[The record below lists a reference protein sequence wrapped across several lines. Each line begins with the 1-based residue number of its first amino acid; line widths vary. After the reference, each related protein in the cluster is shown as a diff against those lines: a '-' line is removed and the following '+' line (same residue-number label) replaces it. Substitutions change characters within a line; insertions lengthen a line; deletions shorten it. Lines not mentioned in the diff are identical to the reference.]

1 MFVIPN
7 LFRDNK
13 PGRGAL
19 SRIKSAMTILWVGQQ
34 MNMTGMTSL
43 HPGYRGVIIGA
54 GGGIGSAM
62 AARLAGD
69 PTCGTLHCVSRSGDA
84 GPDAAIRHAADL
96 TDATSL
102 ARAAAAI
109 GADGPIDLIFIASG
123 LLHRGAAVQ
132 PEKSWKAIDAD
143 AFATLFAV
151 NATGPMLA
159 LQALLPHVPR
169 DRRTLIGVIGARVGS
184 IGDNRLGGWYGYRAS
199 KAALAMLL
207 RTLSI
212 ELARTHPQ
220 LAALML
226 HPGTVDTALSEPFQ
240 RGVTKLLTPDESAG
254 AMLGVLNAATP
265 EQSGQQRD
273 WQGELVAP

>member
-1 MFVIPN
+1 MDS
-7 LFRDNK
+7 LL
-13 PGRGAL
+13 RGNDEGGEMAIAKRL
-19 SRIKSAMTILWVGQQ
+19 
-34 MNMTGMTSL
+34 MTSL
-43 HPGYRGVIIGA
+43 PAPYRAVVIGA
-54 GGGIGSAM
+54 GGGIGSGLAT
-62 AARLAGD
+62 RLAGD
-69 PTCGTLHCVSRSGDA
+69 PTCGTLHCVSRNGDA
-84 GPDAAIRHAADL
+84 GPDAAVRHAADL
-96 TDATSL
+96 TDADSIT
-102 ARAAAAI
+102 AMAASI

-123 LLHRGAAVQ
+123 LLHRGDAVQ
-132 PEKSWKAIDAD
+132 PEKSWKAIDAT
-143 AFATLFAV
+143 AFSELFAV

-169 DRRTLIGVIGARVGS
+169 DRRALIGVVGARVGS

-220 LAALML
+220 LAVLML
-226 HPGTVDTALSEPFQ
+226 HPGTVDTPLSGPFQ
-240 RGVTKLLTPDESAG
+240 RGVAKLLTPAESAA
-254 AMLGVLNAATP
+254 AMLAVLDGATP